1 MLTCSNC
8 ILFPSSHAPCKW
20 KQRILFSP
28 SASISPLCCCCW
40 WDMVR
45 SYAAAAAILFRCLQ
59 CQQLLLQAVWKQ
71 GEESLCLL
79 PAVLLLL
86 LLLLLLYCE
95 TRIKSTPDLGSLRQV
110 VQQFAHF
117 WRGRKARKQE
127 GRGIWII
134 SQASKQARRNSD
146 WKFSSLLRARERE
159 KNGRREASGT
169 VICSAFSEASFS
181 VEHITL
187 ILLCRHPSGCS
198 LPPPCLLSVVFV
210 LCNPLHKRNRNLLGD
225 GFIIAK
231 EIGVVLAKCAPFHTI
246 VI

>member
-79 PAVLLLL
+79 PAGLLLL
-86 LLLLLLYCE
+86 LLLLLLFCE

-117 WRGRKARKQE
+117 
-127 GRGIWII
+127 
-134 SQASKQARRNSD
+134 
-146 WKFSSLLRARERE
+146 
-159 KNGRREASGT
+159 
-169 VICSAFSEASFS
+169 
-181 VEHITL
+181 
-187 ILLCRHPSGCS
+187 
-198 LPPPCLLSVVFV
+198 
-210 LCNPLHKRNRNLLGD
+210 
-225 GFIIAK
+225 
-231 EIGVVLAKCAPFHTI
+231 
-246 VI
+246 